1 MGERNDDKMCVSM
14 KSQMTNPKS
23 PIAALIFD
31 FDGLIIDTET
41 PQYQTW
47 RDVWAAHGAHLPAE
61 RWIELLGKP
70 PTTAD
75 LHAELEEK
83 IGRSLDRAAVKGG
96 RGEAL
101 MRIIDGMPVLPGVRE
116 YLRDAKS
123 LGLKLA
129 VASGSP
135 RDWVERFLKQRE
147 LFDWFDAIVTGEDT
161 ERHKPNPEPFLE
173 AAKRI
178 GAAAER
184 CIVFEDS
191 TNGIRAAR
199 AAGMFAV
206 AVPNPLTHGLDFPA
220 AGADLQLVSM
230 ADMSLAELV
239 ARAGAASASG
249 IPGAGGG

>member
-1 MGERNDDKMCVSM
+1 M
-14 KSQMTNPKS
+14 
-23 PIAALIFD
+23 IAALIFD

-41 PQYQTW
+41 PQYETW

-83 IGRSLDRAAVKGG
+83 IGRSLDRETVRGG
-96 RGEAL
+96 RNETL
-101 MRIIDGMPVLPGVRE
+101 MGIIDGMPVLPGVE
-116 YLRDAKS
+116 AYLRDAKS

-135 RDWVERFLKQRE
+135 REWVERFLKQRG
-147 LFDWFDAIVTGEDT
+147 LFEKFDVVLTNEDT
-161 ERHKPNPEPFLE
+161 ERHKPNPDPFLE
-173 AAKRI
+173 AARRL
-178 GAAAER
+178 GVAADQ

-230 ADMSLAELV
+230 ADMSLDELV
-239 ARAGAASASG
+239 ARAGQPHSPRIG
-249 IPGAGGG
+249 RKTDRN